1 MRRASHA
8 LLASMVLLQMLVSE
22 WMSKPWKTGP
32 ADTPGRLLY
41 AVHEWA
47 GVAAATA
54 LAFIV
59 WHIVRRG
66 ELPRT
71 DAAAR
76 SVLLA
81 QWRTLATG
89 LISGRPPLA
98 GETAALAHVVHMLGL
113 LLTAW
118 FCVSGAAIWLVG
130 DASETAHRIGEL
142 HELTVPLLYA
152 YVGGHIGM
160 ALLHRYFHRTH

>member
-1 MRRASHA
+1 MRRANHA
-8 LLASMVLLQMLVSE
+8 LLAAMVLLQMLVSE
-22 WMSKPWKTGP
+22 WMTKPWKSEP
-32 ADTPGRLLY
+32 ADAPGRLLY
-41 AVHEWA
+41 TVHEWA
-47 GVAAATA
+47 GVAAAIA
-54 LAFIV
+54 LAFIA
-59 WHIVRRG
+59 WRLVRRG

-76 SVLLA
+76 SILLA
-81 QWRTLATG
+81 QWRAFATG
-89 LISGRPPLA
+89 LIAGRPPHASETTTLA
-98 GETAALAHVVHMLGL
+98 QVVQLLGL

-152 YVGGHIGM
+152 YVGGHVGM
-160 ALLHRYFHRTH
+160 ALLHRYDHRTH